1 MPDVNTLPSSP
12 RRPTLPDA
20 LKIIAENLSTEREHR
35 ATVAATTS
43 SEGDSDAF
51 EEPVSAAVTA
61 DTGFTMRLDRPQ
73 SSASKHVYVGSRT
86 FNSRLPV
93 HDLEAKV
100 DMLFTTH
107 IDGSAD
113 PETATPE
120 IRIRPCEGTFWPD
133 LLPGAGA
140 GDPGDW
146 KLGLFVRPGDIYGD
160 LSGLWKRMGGGAG
173 RYNDRCV
180 GQFSFASKDLR
191 YSSLAQGAAGVDT
204 SHRVARLENANRPPA
219 VMAICRQDM
228 SCGRAMAG
236 GKYRLGSCGSAC
248 RLRSL
253 GPD

>member
-51 EEPVSAAVTA
+51 EGPVSAAVTA
-61 DTGFTMRLDRPQ
+61 DTGFTMRLDREQ

-160 LSGLWKRMGGGAG
+160 LRCQWDPSKSEIQVGSGSEWVAAP
-173 RYNDRCV
+173 DDTTIDV
-180 GQFSFASKDLR
+180 SVSFLSPPRISDTPAWHRELR
-191 YSSLAQGAAGVDT
+191 ELT
-204 SHRVARLENANRPPA
+204 RPIA
-219 VMAICRQDM
+219 WR
-228 SCGRAMAG
+228 G
-236 GKYRLGSCGSAC
+236 
-248 RLRSL
+248 
-253 GPD
+253 